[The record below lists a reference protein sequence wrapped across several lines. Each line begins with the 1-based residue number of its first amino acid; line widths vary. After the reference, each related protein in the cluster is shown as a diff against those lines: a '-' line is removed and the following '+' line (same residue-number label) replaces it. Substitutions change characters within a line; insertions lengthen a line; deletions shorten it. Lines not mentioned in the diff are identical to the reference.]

1 MILEHVVCVEL
12 THDRG
17 KQKQKWADKKKYVD
31 LHFADT

>member
-17 KQKQKWADKKKYVD
+17 KQQTRKSIVD